1 MTIRV
6 QMDAINYRQ
15 VAVVDPVGHL
25 HEGHLLL
32 LQNKS
37 GAAKIPSFR

>member
-1 MTIRV
+1 
-6 QMDAINYRQ
+6 MDAINYRQ

-32 LQNKS
+32 LQINPDLPKYLPL
-37 GAAKIPSFR
+37 GKD